1 MSEHPFQK
9 FIDLIQFDR
18 ETQVL
23 HQNNEKLQKE
33 IANLELTKNKLLHS
47 LEEGKKNVL
56 SLKKK
61 VDELELSMKE
71 LDSME
76 SEKKKRL
83 EEVSGPREYK
93 SIQSELAAVNKKQH
107 DLEQELVDLWN
118 KYESAQ
124 KQSETLQTES
134 VQKLQEEDTAIEQM
148 DNELSQI
155 NQKIEGREQERE
167 VLKKGIPEEW
177 LDSYATMR
185 RQVTNP
191 VVPVVGDS
199 CSACFYPVTAQVIQE
214 LKAHKL
220 VPCRS
225 CYRLLYIKELQE
237 KLAEEPS
244 QKE

>member
-23 HQNNEKLQKE
+23 HQNNEKLQEE
-33 IANLELTKNKLLHS
+33 IANFELTKKKLLHS
-47 LEEGKKNVL
+47 LEEGKKVVL
-56 SLKKK
+56 SLKKR

-76 SEKKKRL
+76 AQKKKRL

-107 DLEQELVDLWN
+107 NLEQELVDLWN
-118 KYESAQ
+118 KYELAQ

-134 VQKLQEEDTAIEQM
+134 VQKLQELDTSIDQTN
-148 DNELSQI
+148 NELSQV

-167 VLKKGIPEEW
+167 GLKKGIPEEW
-177 LDSYATMR
+177 LDSYSTMR
-185 RQVTNP
+185 RQVTDP
-191 VVPVVGDS
+191 VVPVVGGS

-237 KLAEEPS
+237 KLTEEPT
-244 QKE
+244 QEK

>member
-23 HQNNEKLQKE
+23 HQNNNKLKEE
-33 IANLELTKNKLLHS
+33 IANLELAKNRLLHS

-76 SEKKKRL
+76 TEKKKRL

-107 DLEQELVDLWN
+107 NLEQELVDLWN
-118 KYESAQ
+118 KYELAQ
-124 KQSETLQTES
+124 KQSETQQSES
-134 VQKLQEEDTAIEQM
+134 VQKLQELDSSIDQQN
-148 DNELSQI
+148 NELSQV

-167 VLKKGIPEEW
+167 GLKKGIPEEW
-177 LDSYATMR
+177 LDSYSTMR

-199 CSACFYPVTAQVIQE
+199 CSACFYPVSAQVVLE
-214 LKAHKL
+214 LKRHKL
-220 VPCRS
+220 LPCRS
-225 CYRLLYIKELQE
+225 CYRLLYVKELQE
-237 KLAEEPS
+237 KLDQEPA